1 MHELLVVHD
10 NMTLVSLI
18 VGSNLS
24 SEWFLRGVTFIDVR
38 LTLGY
43 INVNFIYGSGSVC
56 WHADFMLVVGC
67 HHVYNES
74 GDSICGLDS
83 EIYEHIS
90 SVP

>member
-1 MHELLVVHD
+1 MNLGTRWYLYLDPSRIQKTNLFLV
-10 NMTLVSLI
+10 
-18 VGSNLS
+18 
-24 SEWFLRGVTFIDVR
+24 
-38 LTLGY
+38 
-43 INVNFIYGSGSVC
+43 
-56 WHADFMLVVGC
+56 DFMLVVGC